1 VADTAVDTDNLLNTA
16 AVMDSNLVMA
26 VDTAVAMVAD
36 TAVEWVVVTSAAIMA
51 AIWAV
56 DTDNNP
62 LVTAVSMVGII
73 LNEITINDPKPS
85 QDLL

>member
-1 VADTAVDTDNLLNTA
+1 
-16 AVMDSNLVMA
+16 MGGGYGGGYGQPPQYGGGYGQQPSYGQWIR
-26 VDTAVAMVAD
+26 AVAMVAD

-62 LVTAVSMVGII
+62 LVTVGGGGFTTDDQC
-73 LNEITINDPKPS
+73 L
-85 QDLL
+85 